1 MIVRLR
7 EDSPLPPH
15 PWRSLGAGS
24 PDVVEDEG
32 PCDLILGET
41 YRVICEQGD
50 FLRVVGSSGF
60 DSLYPRDCFV
70 VEDAAPSRLGVRYG
84 MRWRFGCASFESFFS
99 SLYETHAVVFTPLPE
114 DLDWATWLVMGGSD
128 WPCDL
133 EILAERGLDE
143 ALSMVAEVAATGELD
158 VSHFYP
164 EDQMGSELTREQWL
178 AAGSPMRM
186 GDSCLLAERGRMR

>member
-1 MIVRLR
+1 
-7 EDSPLPPH
+7 
-15 PWRSLGAGS
+15 
-24 PDVVEDEG
+24 
-32 PCDLILGET
+32 
-41 YRVICEQGD
+41 
-50 FLRVVGSSGF
+50 
-60 DSLYPRDCFV
+60 
-70 VEDAAPSRLGVRYG
+70 
-84 MRWRFGCASFESFFS
+84 
-99 SLYETHAVVFTPLPE
+99 
-114 DLDWATWLVMGGSD
+114 MGGSD